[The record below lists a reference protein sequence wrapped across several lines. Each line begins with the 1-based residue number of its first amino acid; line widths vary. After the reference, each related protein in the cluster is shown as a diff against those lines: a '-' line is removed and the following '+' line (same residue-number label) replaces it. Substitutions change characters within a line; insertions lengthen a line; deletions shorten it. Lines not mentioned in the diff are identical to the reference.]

1 MNPERTHPSPS
12 VVSPLQGFVDAGAL
26 PVLLL
31 GGAVQLDEN
40 LGARLGHLAAGLQ
53 GGVGLPLAVPIPPAL
68 DRGHLLVFL
77 CLHLGLQPARLLS
90 QLIAHDPEVPGS
102 EEERE
107 ISGRR

>member
-1 MNPERTHPSPS
+1 MP
-12 VVSPLQGFVDAGAL
+12 PLQGFVDAGARWL
-26 PVLLL
+26 LLL

-53 GGVGLPLAVPIPPAL
+53 GGVGQPLAAIPILPAL

-77 CLHLGLQPARLLS
+77 CLHLGLQPASLLS
-90 QLIAHDPEVPGS
+90 QLIPNPPEVPGS

-107 ISGRR
+107 ISRRR